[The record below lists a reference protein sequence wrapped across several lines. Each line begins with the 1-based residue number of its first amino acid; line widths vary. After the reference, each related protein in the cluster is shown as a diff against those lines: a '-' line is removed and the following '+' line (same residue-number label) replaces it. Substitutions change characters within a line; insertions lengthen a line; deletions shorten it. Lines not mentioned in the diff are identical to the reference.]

1 MTNML
6 TVSPS
11 PHIRSSRTTT
21 SIMANVLIALLPAAV
36 ASVILFGY
44 RALLILAVSNL
55 SCGLLEWGWC
65 KVIKKNTNTIG
76 DLSAFVTGTLLAL
89 TLPATMGEWQNLWM
103 VAFGAVIAIIV
114 VKWLFGGIGY
124 NFANPAITARIVLLL
139 CFTTPMAATVNTTL
153 ATDAVSGATP
163 LADIAAGNTAA
174 LPSLFDMLIGN
185 RSGAIGE
192 GCTIALLIGG
202 IYLIATRIISWH
214 IPVTYIATVGVLTL
228 IFGAQPLHQLMAG
241 GLIIGAFFMATDYT
255 TSPDTAWGKVI
266 FGVGCGL
273 ITVLIR
279 LWGSYP
285 EGVSYAIL
293 LMNIVNPFI
302 IKLTR
307 RKPFGGVKE

>member
-1 MTNML
+1 MDNLL

-11 PHIRSSRTTT
+11 PHIRTPRTTT
-21 SIMANVLIALLPAAV
+21 SVMANVLIALFPAAV
-36 ASVILFGY
+36 MSVVLFGY
-44 RALLILAVSNL
+44 KALLILAVSNL
-55 SCGLLEWGWC
+55 SCGLLEYIWC
-65 KVIKKNTNTIG
+65 LLMKKKNTVI

-89 TLPATMGEWQNLWM
+89 TLPASMGEWQNLWM
-103 VAFGAVIAIIV
+103 VVFGAVIAIIV
-114 VKWLFGGIGY
+114 VKCLFGGIGY

-139 CFTTPMAATVNTTL
+139 CFTAPMAATVNTTL

-163 LADIAAGNTAA
+163 LADIASGNITA

-192 GCTIALLIGG
+192 GCTIALVIGG
-202 IYLIATRIISWH
+202 IYLIARRIISWH
-214 IPVTYIATVGVLTL
+214 IPVTYIATVGLLTL
-228 IFGAQPLHQLMAG
+228 ALGQQPLHQLMAG

-255 TSPDTAWGKVI
+255 TSPDTAWGKAI
-266 FGVGCGL
+266 FGIGCGL

-279 LWGSYP
+279 VWGSYP

-293 LMNIVNPFI
+293 LMNILNPYI

-307 RKPFGGVKE
+307 RKAFGGVKV

>member
-1 MTNML
+1 
-6 TVSPS
+6 
-11 PHIRSSRTTT
+11 
-21 SIMANVLIALLPAAV
+21 MANVLIALLPAAV
-36 ASVILFGY
+36 ASVVLFGM
-44 RALLILAVSNL
+44 RALLILLVSNVA
-55 SCGLLEWGWC
+55 CGLFELLWC
-65 KVIKKNTNTIG
+65 VFMKKKITVV

-103 VAFGAVIAIIV
+103 VVFGAVIAIIV
-114 VKWLFGGIGY
+114 VKCLFGGIGY

-139 CFTTPMAATVNTTL
+139 CFTGPMAATVNTTL

-163 LADIAAGNTAA
+163 LADIASGNIAA

-192 GCTIALLIGG
+192 SCTVALLIGG
-202 IYLIATRIISWH
+202 IYLIARRIISWH
-214 IPVTYIATVGVLTL
+214 IPVTYIATVGLLTL
-228 IFGAQPLHQLMAG
+228 ALGQQPLHQLMAG
-241 GLIIGAFFMATDYT
+241 GLILGAFFMATDYT

-266 FGVGCGL
+266 FGLGCGL

-279 LWGSYP
+279 VWGSYP

-293 LMNIVNPFI
+293 LMNILNPFI

-307 RKPFGGVKE
+307 RKAFGGVKE

>member
-1 MTNML
+1 MTDLL

-11 PHIRSSRTTT
+11 PHIRRARTTT
-21 SIMANVLIALLPAAV
+21 SIMANVLIALLPAV
-36 ASVILFGY
+36 VMSVILFGY
-44 RALLILAVSNL
+44 KALLIIAVSNI
-55 SCGLLEWGWC
+55 SCGMLEWLWC
-65 KVIKKNTNTIG
+65 KLMNKKNTVR

-89 TLPATMGEWQNLWM
+89 TLPASMGEWQNLWM
-103 VAFGAVIAIIV
+103 VVFGAVIAIIV
-114 VKWLFGGIGY
+114 VKCLFGGIGY

-163 LADIAAGNTAA
+163 LADIAAGNVSA

-202 IYLIATRIISWH
+202 IYLIARRIISWH
-214 IPVTYIATVGVLTL
+214 IPVTYIATVGILTL
-228 IFGAQPLHQLMAG
+228 ALGQQPLHQLMAG

-255 TSPDTAWGKVI
+255 TSPDTSWGKAI
-266 FGVGCGL
+266 FGIGCGL

-279 LWGSYP
+279 VWGSYP

-293 LMNIVNPFI
+293 LMNILNPFI

-307 RKPFGGVKE
+307 RKAFGGVKV

>member
-1 MTNML
+1 MTDLL

-11 PHIRSSRTTT
+11 PHIRRPRTTT
-21 SIMANVLIALLPAAV
+21 SIMANVLIALLPAV
-36 ASVILFGY
+36 VMSVVLFGF
-44 RALLILAVSNL
+44 RALFILLVSNAA
-55 SCGLLEWGWC
+55 CGLLEFLWC
-65 KVIKKNTNTIG
+65 LLMKKKNTVV

-89 TLPATMGEWQNLWM
+89 TLPASMGEWQNLWM
-103 VAFGAVIAIIV
+103 VVFGAVIAIIV
-114 VKWLFGGIGY
+114 VKCLFGGIGY

-163 LADIAAGNTAA
+163 LADIAAGNIDA

-202 IYLIATRIISWH
+202 IYLIARRIISWH
-214 IPVTYIATVGVLTL
+214 IPVTYIATVGLLTL
-228 IFGAQPLHQLMAG
+228 TLGQQPLHQLMAG

-255 TSPDTAWGKVI
+255 TSPDTAWGKAI
-266 FGVGCGL
+266 FGIGCGL
-273 ITVLIR
+273 ITVIIR
-279 LWGSYP
+279 VWGSYP

-293 LMNIVNPFI
+293 LMNILNPFI

-307 RKPFGGVKE
+307 RKAFGGVKV

>member
-1 MTNML
+1 MDNLL

-11 PHIRSSRTTT
+11 PHIRTPRTTT
-21 SIMANVLIALLPAAV
+21 SVMANVLIALFPAAV
-36 ASVILFGY
+36 MSVVLFGY
-44 RALLILAVSNL
+44 KALLILAVSNL
-55 SCGLLEWGWC
+55 SCGLLEYIWC
-65 KVIKKNTNTIG
+65 LLMKKKNTVI

-89 TLPATMGEWQNLWM
+89 TLPASMGEWQNLWM
-103 VAFGAVIAIIV
+103 VVFGAVIAIIV
-114 VKWLFGGIGY
+114 VKCLFGGIGY

-139 CFTTPMAATVNTTL
+139 CFTAPMAATVNTTL

-163 LADIAAGNTAA
+163 LADIASGNITA

-202 IYLIATRIISWH
+202 IYLIARRIISWH
-214 IPVTYIATVGVLTL
+214 IPVTYIATVGLLTL
-228 IFGAQPLHQLMAG
+228 ALGQQPLHQLMAG

-255 TSPDTAWGKVI
+255 TSPDTAWGKAI
-266 FGVGCGL
+266 FGIGCGL

-279 LWGSYP
+279 VWGSYP

-293 LMNIVNPFI
+293 LMNILNPYI

-307 RKPFGGVKE
+307 RKAFGGVKV